1 MDRAGFWYAGFRQH
15 IYVVFLFV
23 RKFRY
28 CNSVP
33 NSRLQNF
40 ATSIGRR
47 NFVGKKAGVRAI
59 NWRPS
64 SVELSDDVY
73 STARGARDNALRG
86 SICNPWYLLSL
97 LGGSIWSG
105 QISTDHFVGPGKACV
120 SVCVRAITLELFTV
134 DLVCWSILTLYKSG
148 VKVKVTSHFSHKQ
161 VLNYPEHV
169 LYHFRN
175 ARLFWLQPRRA
186 IHISNNCYLNLV
198 ENDVF

>member
-1 MDRAGFWYAGFRQH
+1 MRCADPSATPDTCFHFL
-15 IYVVFLFV
+15 VVRFGRVRFL
-23 RKFRY
+23 
-28 CNSVP
+28 P
-33 NSRLQNF
+33 
-40 ATSIGRR
+40 T
-47 NFVGKKAGVRAI
+47 
-59 NWRPS
+59 
-64 SVELSDDVY
+64 
-73 STARGARDNALRG
+73 T
-86 SICNPWYLLSL
+86 LLVQVKL
-97 LGGSIWSG
+97 
-105 QISTDHFVGPGKACV
+105 CV